1 MDYQSFKG
9 FSIGV
14 MLLISLLVCSCNKG
28 EPDSVQTPLF
38 SLPGEE
44 KTNIGFINQ
53 VEYTEE
59 YNTYTYRNFYNGA
72 GVGLGDFNNDGLPD
86 IYFCGNIVDNKLYIN
101 KGNFV
106 FEDVTERAGV
116 ACPDVW
122 STGVSIADVNGDGW
136 LDIFV
141 CKSGEP
147 GGTNRHNELFIN
159 NGDLT
164 FSEKAAEYGI
174 ADLGLS
180 THASFFDYDR
190 DGDLDCYL
198 LNNSFQ
204 SVTEFDIKPG
214 QRQIRDT
221 LGANKLYRNEGGYFE
236 DVSEQAGIYGSKIG
250 FGLGVS
256 VGDVNRDGWL
266 DIYVSNDFFER
277 DYLYIN
283 NKDGT
288 FTESLEDQ
296 LGEISLGAMG
306 SDMAD
311 INNDAYPE
319 IFATEMTAEGNARL
333 KTKVLFES
341 WDRYQKKLTNGY
353 HHQFGR
359 NVLQL
364 NNRNGSFSE
373 IGRFSGVSATDWSWG
388 ALIMDLDN
396 DGWKDIFVANGIFK
410 DLLDRDYLDFYSN
423 PSAMRSIIKSEENAI
438 LKIIDKIP
446 SVRIP
451 NYAFHNNGDLT
462 FTNLSGLWGLGTPSH
477 SNGAAYGDLDNDG
490 DLDLVVNN
498 VNMPAFVYRNE
509 TRGKPETNFLVLSLK
524 GAGKNRAAIGAGVTL
539 YYSGKINYQELV
551 PMRGFKSCVDNRL
564 HFGLGASQG
573 IDSLVVNWPD
583 GKCTVLHDVVAN
595 QFLVLDQKETI
606 NRFLYI
612 PEKHP
617 SPVFQKMEYIK
628 GLEFTHSENDFVDF
642 ERDRLLFQML
652 SNEGP
657 HMAVGDVNGDRLDD
671 VYVCGAK
678 GYPGAMFVQDEQAH
692 FKKTNVA
699 LFETDKISED
709 TDCTFFDAD
718 SDGDPDL
725 YVTSGGNEFP
735 LSSSALLD
743 RMYIND
749 GRGIFSKS
757 PQTLPSGRYE
767 SSSCVQPTDY
777 DNDGDTD
784 LFVGIRLK
792 PFLYGVPVNG
802 YLLEN
807 DGHGNFSNVSGKR
820 APGLKEIGMITDM
833 TWADVDNDGDPDMVI
848 VGDWMPVKI
857 FINDHGTFTD
867 ESEQFGLSNTEGWW
881 KKIIAKD
888 LNGDGNVD
896 FVLGNHGLN
905 SRFKASAQQPVTMY
919 VNDFDMNG
927 SVEQIIC
934 TYNGNKS
941 YPVVMKNDL
950 IKQIPALE
958 KKYETFE
965 DYKEQT
971 IEDIFPGEVLQRA
984 VKLNV
989 RVLES
994 CVMINTGLASFH
1006 LNLLPVEAQF
1016 SPVYAIIADDFDD
1029 DGICDIVIG
1038 GNQYRAKPETGIYD
1052 AGYGLYLKGNTEGT
1066 WCTVPSVL
1074 SGLFT
1079 KGEIRDLEILN
1090 IFGNRI
1096 IAVVRNNDKLEFY
1109 KY

>member
-1 MDYQSFKG
+1 
-9 FSIGV
+9 
-14 MLLISLLVCSCNKG
+14 
-28 EPDSVQTPLF
+28 
-38 SLPGEE
+38 
-44 KTNIGFINQ
+44 
-53 VEYTEE
+53 
-59 YNTYTYRNFYNGA
+59 
-72 GVGLGDFNNDGLPD
+72 
-86 IYFCGNIVDNKLYIN
+86 
-101 KGNFV
+101 
-106 FEDVTERAGV
+106 
-116 ACPDVW
+116 
-122 STGVSIADVNGDGW
+122 
-136 LDIFV
+136 
-141 CKSGEP
+141 
-147 GGTNRHNELFIN
+147 
-159 NGDLT
+159 
-164 FSEKAAEYGI
+164 
-174 ADLGLS
+174 
-180 THASFFDYDR
+180 
-190 DGDLDCYL
+190 
-198 LNNSFQ
+198 
-204 SVTEFDIKPG
+204 
-214 QRQIRDT
+214 
-221 LGANKLYRNEGGYFE
+221 
-236 DVSEQAGIYGSKIG
+236 
-250 FGLGVS
+250 
-256 VGDVNRDGWL
+256 
-266 DIYVSNDFFER
+266 
-277 DYLYIN
+277 
-283 NKDGT
+283 
-288 FTESLEDQ
+288 
-296 LGEISLGAMG
+296 
-306 SDMAD
+306 
-311 INNDAYPE
+311 
-319 IFATEMTAEGNARL
+319 
-333 KTKVLFES
+333 
-341 WDRYQKKLTNGY
+341 
-353 HHQFGR
+353 
-359 NVLQL
+359 
-364 NNRNGSFSE
+364 
-373 IGRFSGVSATDWSWG
+373 
-388 ALIMDLDN
+388 
-396 DGWKDIFVANGIFK
+396 
-410 DLLDRDYLDFYSN
+410 
-423 PSAMRSIIKSEENAI
+423 
-438 LKIIDKIP
+438 
-446 SVRIP
+446 
-451 NYAFHNNGDLT
+451 
-462 FTNLSGLWGLGTPSH
+462 
-477 SNGAAYGDLDNDG
+477 
-490 DLDLVVNN
+490 
-498 VNMPAFVYRNE
+498 
-509 TRGKPETNFLVLSLK
+509 
-524 GAGKNRAAIGAGVTL
+524 
-539 YYSGKINYQELV
+539 
-551 PMRGFKSCVDNRL
+551 
-564 HFGLGASQG
+564 
-573 IDSLVVNWPD
+573 
-583 GKCTVLHDVVAN
+583 
-595 QFLVLDQKETI
+595 LDQKETI

-628 GLEFTHSENDFVDF
+628 GLEFTHRENDFVDF

-678 GYPGAMFVQDEQAH
+678 GYPGALFVQDEQAH
-692 FKKTNVA
+692 FKKTNIS
-699 LFETDKISED
+699 LFETDRISED
-709 TDCTFFDAD
+709 TDCAFFDAD
-718 SDGDPDL
+718 GDGDPDL

-735 LSSSALLD
+735 QSSSALLD

-749 GRGIFSKS
+749 GRGNFSKS
-757 PQTLPSGRYE
+757 PQTLLSDRYE
-767 SSSCVQPTDY
+767 SSSCVQPADY

-807 DGHGNFSNVSGKR
+807 DGYGNFSNVSGKR

-958 KKYETFE
+958 KKYKTFE

-984 VKLNV
+984 VKLNA

-1006 LNLLPVEAQF
+1006 LNFLPVEAQF

-1079 KGEIRDLEILN
+1079 KGEIRDLKILN
-1090 IFGNRI
+1090 TFGSRI